1 MGRYLFGDYCS
12 GTIFSIAAGAG
23 AKVPVAVSNS
33 GKQIS
38 SFGEGENGELYLVDL
53 AGGGIYRLLAD

>member
-1 MGRYLFGDYCS
+1 
-12 GTIFSIAAGAG
+12 
-23 AKVPVAVSNS
+23 VAVSNS